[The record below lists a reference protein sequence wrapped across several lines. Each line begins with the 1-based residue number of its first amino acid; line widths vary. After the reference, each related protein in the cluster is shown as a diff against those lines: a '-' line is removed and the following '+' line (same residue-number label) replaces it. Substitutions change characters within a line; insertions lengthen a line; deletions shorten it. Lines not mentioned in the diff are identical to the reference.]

1 MAFRKKVGKDI
12 NSSIP
17 LKNNPKRAELS
28 SYIKKIVNGAQYDF
42 HETETMVVTRV
53 IVNQTPNHGAVMGTF
68 IEEPD
73 QEIKGGVVLPL
84 MPHITHIPLIGEHV
98 VVVEYIGQHY
108 YIGVV
113 NLFNR
118 PNENS
123 LPGVAGDYDPTVK
136 YGNTFQRRDTR
147 KVYVNEGDIV
157 FEGRFG
163 NTIKFGSNQKNQAPN
178 IKIRVGES
186 KPPEDSEYIN
196 GDIVKESFNND
207 GSSIY
212 LLTNEKIKINAV
224 KTSGGKSFSEQT
236 VRGTS
241 IVMNSD
247 KLFFNAR
254 KNNINIRAGKDVV
267 IQGDEV
273 FIHANKKGTI
283 KLGNPKSL
291 FIPTLNTEKVHE
303 LMTDI
308 MITVS
313 DGFAAIG
320 KATNPVGLVDA
331 AKDIAKIV
339 AERVPNII
347 DIVKNERY
355 YNKEIMIAL
364 PGFQVPRNKT
374 GDSDKDSKTLLD
386 GSEDGFGTDG
396 KFDSKNFEKK
406 STRTADGKR
415 DAGPRRY

>member
-303 LMTDI
+303 LMTDV

-396 KFDSKNFEKK
+396 KFDSENFEKE

>member
-303 LMTDI
+303 LMTDV

-415 DAGPRRY
+415 DAGPRKY

>member
-17 LKNNPKRAELS
+17 LKNNPKKTELS

-53 IVNQTPNHGAVMGTF
+53 IVNQTPNHGAVMGNF

-178 IKIRVGES
+178 IKIRAGES
-186 KPPEDSEYIN
+186 KPPEDSKYIN
-196 GDIVKESFNND
+196 GDVVKESFNND

-212 LLTNEKIKINAV
+212 LLTNEKVKINAV

-291 FIPTLNTEKVHE
+291 FIPTLNSQVLHE
-303 LMTDI
+303 LLIDVMFTI
-308 MITVS
+308 M
-313 DGFAAIG
+313 DGFTAIG

-331 AKDIAKIV
+331 AKDIAQIV
-339 AERVPNII
+339 AQRVPNIV
-347 DIVKNERY
+347 DVVSNEKY
-355 YNKEIMIAL
+355 FNKEIMIAL
-364 PGFQVPRNKT
+364 PNFNIPKS
-374 GDSDKDSKTLLD
+374 GDGASKDSKNIAD
-386 GSEDGFGTDG
+386 GDETGIGTDG
-396 KFDSKNFEKK
+396 KFDSKNFERG
-406 STRTADGKR
+406 SNRTADGRR
-415 DAGPRRY
+415 DTGPRKY

>member
-303 LMTDI
+303 LMTDV